1 MGGGNEEELQR
12 MLPQPKIAP
21 SMLASDFANLASEA
35 KFMEQC
41 GADWL
46 HMDMVHSYFCRMFLV
61 TNPLDYVG
69 ELVKAGA
76 SGFTFHVEVAQVL
89 KRKPMTAD
97 AVWVEMAPTDNW
109 RELVRRIKA
118 GGMRAAVALKP
129 GTPVEVVFPL
139 VESAQPVDMVLVMT
153 VEPRFAGQKFMPDM
167 MTKVNTLRK
176 KFPHLDIQVDGG
188 LGPSTIQQAATA
200 GANCIVAGSS
210 VFGAQ
215 DPAGVISDL
224 RNGVEGAQASLSFFK

>member
-76 SGFTFHVEVAQVL
+76 SGFTFHVEVAQ
-89 KRKPMTAD
+89 AD

-167 MTKVNTLRK
+167 MTKV
-176 KFPHLDIQVDGG
+176 DGG